1 MPTDYDE
8 LVDRWRRISNVYYVS
23 QQLHWDQMVVM
34 PEGGAPSRAEQLAAL
49 GAVEHELTTD
59 EAFGRLL
66 EAAEDEAL
74 EPAQRAVIREIK
86 RHRERAV
93 AVPRE
98 LDERLHRTSSA
109 AEAAWESAQAD
120 AEFDAVA
127 PFLSDLRELTIERAE
142 HIDPD
147 RRPYAVMHDDSLPY
161 IDLERVETLFD
172 ELRSKLVPLVDAVRE
187 SDIDPADPFDGTYN
201 EATQRAVCED
211 LLDLVGFDRSRGR
224 FDSSTYPLTLGTQY
238 DARVTTRYDEADPLD
253 AIKATLHEFGHAAY
267 RHGLPDERYATPLG
281 EPLGRGVDESQ
292 ARYFENHV
300 GRTRAFWDAFLP
312 TMREHFPPV
321 DDVSPEEA
329 YAAVNRVKPD
339 NCYRTKADELTYHL
353 HVILRFEIEQELV
366 GGDLAVE
373 EIPHRWNELMDEYLG
388 VTPDSVADGP
398 LQVINWVAGFADF
411 QSYTVGSLLAAQL
424 DAAMRDALEVDG
436 LIRDGEFEPIR
447 DWLTEHVHRHG
458 QRYPTDELVE
468 RATGEPLSAVYF
480 LNYVEEKFGD
490 LYAL

>member
-1 MPTDYDE
+1 MPAAYDE
-8 LVDRWRRISNVYYVS
+8 LLDRWRRISNVYYVS

-34 PEGGAPSRAEQLAAL
+34 PEGGAPARAEQLAAL
-49 GAVEHELTTD
+49 GVVEHELTTD
-59 EAFGRLL
+59 EEFGRLL
-66 EAAEDEAL
+66 EAAEDETL
-74 EPAQRAVIREIK
+74 EPAQRAVVREIK

-120 AEFDAVA
+120 ADFDAVA

-161 IDLERVETLFD
+161 IGLERVEDLFD
-172 ELRSKLVPLVDAVRE
+172 ELRSALVPLVEAVRGSE
-187 SDIDPADPFDGTYN
+187 VAPPDPFDGTYD
-201 EATQRAVCED
+201 ESIQRALCEE

-224 FDSSTYPLTLGTQY
+224 FDTSTYPLTLGTQY

-253 AIKATLHEFGHAAY
+253 AVKATLHEFGHAAY

-300 GRTRAFWDAFLP
+300 GRTRAFWEHFLP
-312 TMREHFPPV
+312 TMREQFPRL

-353 HVILRFEIEQELV
+353 HVILRFDIEQELV
-366 GGDLAVE
+366 AGDLEIE
-373 EIPHRWNELMDEYLG
+373 EIPQRWNELMDEYLG
-388 VTPDSVADGP
+388 VTPESVTDGP

-424 DAAMRDALEVDG
+424 DVAMREELDVDG
-436 LIRDGEFEPIR
+436 LSRAGEFGPIR
-447 DWLTEHVHRHG
+447 EWLTENVHRHG
-458 QRYPTDELVE
+458 QRYPTDELIE
-468 RATGEPLSAVYF
+468 RATGEPLSADPFIDYI
-480 LNYVEEKFGD
+480 ERKFGALYD
-490 LYAL
+490 L